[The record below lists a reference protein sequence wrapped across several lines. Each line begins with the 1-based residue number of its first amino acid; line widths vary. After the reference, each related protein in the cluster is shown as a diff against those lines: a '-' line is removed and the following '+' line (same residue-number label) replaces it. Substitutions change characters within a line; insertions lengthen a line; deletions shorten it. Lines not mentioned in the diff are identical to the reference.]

1 MSRVDEAL
9 RRVAAAPG
17 MAATGPQVAER
28 PAEQWD
34 RSVLEHYPH
43 EEGAPL
49 DPPASPGSNLSPVSP
64 VSSVE
69 MRVRPPAD
77 YGRFSDCVVS
87 PRFSEAYE
95 GKLVANGSAPPPS
108 VEQYRRLAAT
118 LHHLQVEQG
127 LKRLMV
133 SSAVPQEGKTLTVV
147 NLAMTL
153 SESYRRRVLLIDAD
167 LRRPSIH
174 DVFGISNRYGL
185 LDALR
190 PEPRKL
196 QFSRVSPML
205 WVLPAGAPDANPM
218 EALASDRMERFLD
231 EVGSSFDWILLDAPP
246 VGLIAD
252 AGLLARLTRAV
263 ILVIGA
269 GSTPYALVEKVVAEL
284 GREHIIGTV
293 LNRIDGD
300 ATPWSSHYSGYDLPA
315 KTSKSSP

>member
-9 RRVAAAPG
+9 RR
-17 MAATGPQVAER
+17 AATAPRLSAIGHQVAER
-28 PAEQWD
+28 PAEQRD

-43 EEGAPL
+43 EEGMPL
-49 DPPASPGSNLSPVSP
+49 NPAASPVSN
-64 VSSVE
+64 VE
-69 MRVRPPAD
+69 TRVPPA
-77 YGRFSDCVVS
+77 VS
-87 PRFSEAYE
+87 TEPILESAVSARFSEAYQS
-95 GKLVANGSAPPPS
+95 KLVATGGAPPAAI
-108 VEQYRRLAAT
+108 EQYRRLAAT
-118 LHHLQVEQG
+118 LHHLQMEQG

-133 SSAVPQEGKTLTVV
+133 ASALPQEGKTLTVV

-185 LDALR
+185 CDALR
-190 PEPRKL
+190 PKPRDL
-196 QFSRVSPML
+196 QFTRVTPLL
-205 WVLPAGAPDANPM
+205 WVLPAGPPDANPM
-218 EALASDRMERFLD
+218 RTLASDRMERFLD

-246 VGLIAD
+246 VALMAD

-293 LNRIDGD
+293 LNRVEED
-300 ATPWSSHYSGYDLPA
+300 ATQWSAYHSNDDGPKEPSGP
-315 KTSKSSP
+315 PR